1 MLINKPYKLLYCI
14 LLSFSLVSCYI
25 KIHQT
30 IEQKIYI
37 DNIVL
42 NIYIDDMRAKL
53 KLIEI
58 EEEKAFF
65 IYAIII
71 IDNVSERDGSFELQ
85 KIRLCHNE
93 KIISTT
99 TYYDT
104 FVSFL
109 MQPIGIQKGERK
121 ICKIYWVVNKKYE
134 KILFS
139 NDLKVVYE

>member
-1 MLINKPYKLLYCI
+1 MLINKIHKLLFCI

-37 DNIVL
+37 DNIAL
-42 NIYIDDMRAKL
+42 NIYVDDMRAKL

-58 EEEKAFF
+58 EEVRAFF
-65 IYAIII
+65 VYATII
-71 IDNVSERDGSFELQ
+71 IDNVSEKDVSFELQ
-85 KIRLCHNE
+85 KIWLRCNE
-93 KIISTT
+93 KTISTT

-104 FVSFL
+104 CVSFL
-109 MQPIGIQKGERK
+109 MQPTKIQKGERK
-121 ICKIYWVVNKKYE
+121 IYKIYWVVNKKYE